1 MSRQVN
7 TRVNGLS
14 NGTFTKTLATILGS
28 CVLCSLPLAA
38 NAYVGPGAGL
48 SLLGALWAL
57 IVAVGAAVVFLFA
70 WPIRRMRRRKREA
83 RELEARERDA
93 RGDASEGAEGKPADA
108 GRSAP
113 GDTGGGRQT
122 SVVQPR
128 DLNEPRRP

>member
-1 MSRQVN
+1 MNRF
-7 TRVNGLS
+7 S
-14 NGTFTKTLATILGS
+14 NGTFTETLTTILAS
-28 CVLCSLPLAA
+28 CVLCFLPLVA

-57 IVAVGAAVVFLFA
+57 IVAIGAAVIFLFA

-93 RGDASEGAEGKPADA
+93 RSDTSEGDAAKPGDA
-108 GRSAP
+108 GRNAP
-113 GDTGGGRQT
+113 GDKRGERQT

>member
-1 MSRQVN
+1 MSR
-7 TRVNGLS
+7 LS
-14 NGTFTKTLATILGS
+14 SRTFSEKLTTILASGA
-28 CVLCSLPLAA
+28 LCFLPLAA

-57 IVAVGAAVVFLFA
+57 IVAIGAAVIFLFA

-93 RGDASEGAEGKPADA
+93 RGDASEGGEGKPRDA
-108 GRSAP
+108 GRGAP
-113 GDTGGGRQT
+113 GDKRGGRET

>member
-1 MSRQVN
+1 MNR
-7 TRVNGLS
+7 LS
-14 NGTFTKTLATILGS
+14 NRTFTETLTAILAS
-28 CVLCSLPLAA
+28 CVLCFLPLAA

-93 RGDASEGAEGKPADA
+93 RSDTSEGAEGKPGNA

-113 GDTGGGRQT
+113 GDTRGGRQT

-128 DLNEPRRP
+128 DLNEPRQP